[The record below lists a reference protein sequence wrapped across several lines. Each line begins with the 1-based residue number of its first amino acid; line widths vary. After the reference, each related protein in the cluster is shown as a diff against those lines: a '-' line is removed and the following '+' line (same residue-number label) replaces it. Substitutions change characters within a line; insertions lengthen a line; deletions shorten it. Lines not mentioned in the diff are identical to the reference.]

1 MRASFS
7 KTQIAVP
14 CSVCWFVF
22 PWIPYR
28 VYYRWVTAVS
38 NDLTF
43 LEPKSEQLFL
53 FCIRL
58 LNKSRRN
65 TGKTN
70 ENTDHSWWEVSQ
82 NLELTTLIFWLK
94 KLISPIDQRPAPGHT
109 TQDANPQ
116 ILISTAVNSVTTLLV
131 MEIANEQKWEIQI
144 AESLEFFSQNPNV

>member
-1 MRASFS
+1 MAFLYIRGYKYLCLFKCFLKYIHNSMRASFS

-22 PWIPYR
+22 PWIPFR

-65 TGKTN
+65 TCKMWSIICFNIESAKCKGVLGWNGLLYKPAFYLL
-70 ENTDHSWWEVSQ
+70 SLLS
-82 NLELTTLIFWLK
+82 LK
-94 KLISPIDQRPAPGHT
+94 Y
-109 TQDANPQ
+109 
-116 ILISTAVNSVTTLLV
+116 ILLRCINWDIWILMIWLV
-131 MEIANEQKWEIQI
+131 MIW
-144 AESLEFFSQNPNV
+144 